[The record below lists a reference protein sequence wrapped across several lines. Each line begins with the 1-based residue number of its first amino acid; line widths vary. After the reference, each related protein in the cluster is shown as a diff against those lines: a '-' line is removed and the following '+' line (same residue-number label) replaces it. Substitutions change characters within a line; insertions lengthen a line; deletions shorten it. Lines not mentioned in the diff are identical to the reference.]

1 MVRSAAVL
9 AALALALP
17 AAVNAH
23 GAMSNPAPVFK
34 DPSNKNAPSGSV
46 PATSTET
53 SLKAMADKIGV
64 CGKTDGAA
72 PAVPIPADGVISF
85 GISAVHVGPCEV
97 WLGNEMVVSEQECWK
112 KFPDFKI
119 KVDTSKC
126 GSGCQLRWVWLAKHN
141 IPWEMYDNC
150 VNLGSAGGPAPA
162 GGSTAPAA
170 SSAAPAAS
178 SAAPAATSMAP
189 HTMAPHSMTPA
200 ASSAAPAASSAAP
213 AATSMAP
220 HTMAPHSMTPAGSS
234 AAPAASSMA
243 PHTMAPHSMTPGA
256 SSAAPAASKAPHT
269 MPPGHTMTPGA
280 SSKAPHTMTPGASSA
295 APAASSMAP
304 HSMSPTPAAS
314 NTTMPGTPAPSSD
327 APGVVKPNPG
337 ATTCVK
343 GSLGRTEFDEWCM
356 ANCAMNFCPESHCEP
371 CA

>member
-1 MVRSAAVL
+1 MVRTAAVL

-200 ASSAAPAASSAAP
+200 ASSAAPAA
-213 AATSMAP
+213 TSMAP
-220 HTMAPHSMTPAGSS
+220 HTMTPV
-234 AAPAASSMA
+234 
-243 PHTMAPHSMTPGA
+243 A
-256 SSAAPAASKAPHT
+256 SSATPA
-269 MPPGHTMTPGA
+269 
-280 SSKAPHTMTPGASSA
+280 ASSA
-295 APAASSMAP
+295 APAASSATP
-304 HSMSPTPAAS
+304 SASSAAPTPAAS
-314 NTTMPGTPAPSSD
+314 NTTAPITPAPSSD

-343 GSLGRTEFDEWCM
+343 GSQGRTELDSWCT